1 MESCDVRCSLKIIV
15 TCTWKVVVLDAF
27 KIHTTFFVCAGQ
39 QKGFGNDRK
48 FELEA
53 LKKSKTWTTK

>member
-27 KIHTTFFVCAGQ
+27 KIHTTFFVCAGE
-39 QKGFGNDRK
+39 QKGFNNDRK
-48 FELEA
+48 YELEA
-53 LKKSKTWTTK
+53 LKKS